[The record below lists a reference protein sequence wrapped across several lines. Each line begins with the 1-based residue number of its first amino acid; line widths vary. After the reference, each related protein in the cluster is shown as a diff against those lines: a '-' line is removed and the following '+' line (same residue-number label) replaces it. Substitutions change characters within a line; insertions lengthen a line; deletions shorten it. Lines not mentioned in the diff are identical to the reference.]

1 MAHRLSTI
9 VHSDMIV
16 VIADGEI
23 QECGTHEKLLEL
35 DGIYAMLCEGQGLSA
50 AADIKSQEQSD
61 RTTKSHPQDIEA
73 TETKCG
79 NIDEIEARANGRE
92 VEQKNNTEDVSN
104 WKHINFRLRQYT
116 KPDIWYFLLGYS
128 GGMIAGALPGEC
140 IAFEFSWWTGVRGL
154 TQAL

>member
-1 MAHRLSTI
+1 
-9 VHSDMIV
+9 MIV

-35 DGIYAMLCEGQGLSA
+35 DGIYAMLCEGQGLTAVA
-50 AADIKSQEQSD
+50 AIKSEEQSD
-61 RTTKSHPQDIEA
+61 RTTNSHPQDIDA
-73 TETKCG
+73 NETCG
-79 NIDEIEARANGRE
+79 NVDKIEAAVSGEE
-92 VEQKNNTEDVSN
+92 VEQKDNTEDVYN
-104 WKHINFRLRQYT
+104 WKDINSRLRRYT

-140 IAFEFSWWTGVRGL
+140 TAFEFSLCTEVRCL